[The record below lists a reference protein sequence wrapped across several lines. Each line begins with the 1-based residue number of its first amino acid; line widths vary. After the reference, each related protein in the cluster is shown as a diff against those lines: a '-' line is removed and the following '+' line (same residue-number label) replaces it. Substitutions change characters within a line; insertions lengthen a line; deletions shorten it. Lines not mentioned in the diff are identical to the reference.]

1 MSWIDVGGGLQIHS
15 SILQFPVFANNPVIQ
30 QGLAANQQKEQQA
43 QADAQYAAAQRQ
55 QQIAFANAQRF
66 QQQAASSV
74 NAARRS
80 LQILGS
86 NQANVTATARQTKRR
101 RGRATRAR
109 TSASLRIGGTPTSSG
124 SGLNIAG

>member
-1 MSWIDVGGGLQIHS
+1 MSWLTIAPGIQINPS
-15 SILQFPVFANNPVIQ
+15 LPGFANNPVV
-30 QGLAANQQKEQQA
+30 QQA
-43 QADAQYAAAQRQ
+43 QAVQAAQQQQAQAAAQYAAAQRQ
-55 QQIAFANAQRF
+55 QQAAFANAQRF
-66 QQQAASSV
+66 RQQAASSV

-86 NQANVTATARQTKRR
+86 NQANVTATAKQTKRR
-101 RGRATRAR
+101 PGRATRAR

>member
-1 MSWIDVGGGLQIHS
+1 MSWIQIAPGISINAGL
-15 SILQFPVFANNPVIQ
+15 PGFATNPVV
-30 QGLAANQQKEQQA
+30 QQA
-43 QADAQYAAAQRQ
+43 QAQQAAQQQQAQAAAQYAAAQRQ
-55 QQIAFANAQRF
+55 QQAAFANAQRI

-86 NQANVTATARQTKRR
+86 NQANVTAAAKQTKRR
-101 RGRATRAR
+101 PGRAARAR